1 MYNYKM
7 QRYIVRENWGR
18 RRVVNYS
25 GGICTFVFLVV
36 ILTLFLGNPLLW
48 WLWFF
53 VLFPVGGWGYG
64 YVRPVKI
71 VTTYNPLNEPRSP
84 QEGSE
89 PSGVSIEMTEL
100 KF

>member
-1 MYNYKM
+1 M
-7 QRYIVRENWGR
+7 QSYIVRENWDR
-18 RRVVNYS
+18 RRVVKYS
-25 GGICTFVFLVV
+25 GGICTFVFLIV
-36 ILTLFLGNPLLW
+36 IFTLFLGNPLLW

-64 YVRPVKI
+64 YVRPVKY
-71 VTTYNPLNEPRSP
+71 VETYTSV
-84 QEGSE
+84 QEARE